1 MGLDYHGVRL
11 MAFIKTLNP
20 RINSIGMLGR
30 QSLLA
35 DATEIGNVFQEFEI
49 PYTISDLQQIVN
61 NNNGYCEL
69 LLQHLGFKKIESF
82 DFSAFENP
90 THIHDFNKTIPPD
103 FERRYDLVVDGGSLE
118 HIFNFPI
125 ALRNLMRMV
134 APNGIFA
141 AITPCNNHCGHGFY
155 QFSPELYFSLMRS
168 INGYKLIDIFCHEI
182 SDDKNW
188 YRVVDPLV
196 VNNRVHVITRKPTMM
211 LVIARRVE
219 QGELPELQIQQ
230 SDYEKLWAGQSLDG
244 CCIKN
249 QQRKLKSRLREL
261 VVKSIPSYW
270 RTQIRNLSEPER
282 FPQEFFTRADS
293 CKDSLLKTANLI
305 RQES

>member
-11 MAFIKTLNP
+11 MAFIKTSNP

-30 QSLLA
+30 QSLVA
-35 DATEIGNVFQEFEI
+35 SATEIGNVFQEFKI
-49 PYTISDLQQIVN
+49 PYEISDLQKIVN
-61 NNNGYCEL
+61 NSGGYCEL
-69 LLQHLGFKKIESF
+69 LLNHLGFGKIDSF
-82 DFSAFENP
+82 DFSTFENP
-90 THIHDFNKTIPPD
+90 THVHDFNKTIPPD

-125 ALRNLMRMV
+125 ALRNSMRMV
-134 APNGIFA
+134 APNGVFA

-155 QFSPELYFSLMRS
+155 QFSPELYFSLMRN

-188 YRVVDPLV
+188 YRAVDPLV

-244 CCIKN
+244 FFIKN
-249 QQRKLKSRLREL
+249 QQRKLKTRLREL

-270 RTQIRNLSEPER
+270 RTQIRNLIEPER